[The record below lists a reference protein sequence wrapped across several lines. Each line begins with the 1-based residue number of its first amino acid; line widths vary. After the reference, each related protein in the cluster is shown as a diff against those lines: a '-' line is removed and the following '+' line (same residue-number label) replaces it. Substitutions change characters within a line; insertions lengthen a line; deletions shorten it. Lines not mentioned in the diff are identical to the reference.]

1 MADSGADG
9 WVGRNEGGASP
20 RYSENTGQPGEAV
33 IKIKERA
40 TAPEPPSVSP
50 PPPVGR
56 KRKSL
61 LCIPVKDGG
70 EGGEGGE
77 LVKAVEPPC

>member
-33 IKIKERA
+33 IKIKERT
-40 TAPEPPSVSP
+40 TAPESPSVS
-50 PPPVGR
+50 PPVGR

-70 EGGEGGE
+70 EGGE